1 MPDAKWGPCAS
12 ATTVSNT
19 LPTVPNL
26 ANASGL
32 HGLAL
37 AEDRRDLYGLKLLAG
52 PKEEPADLGAMV
64 ADIIAIHG
72 INGGAWK
79 TWEDKRTGKLWLQ
92 DFLPKKIQG
101 ARIYS
106 FGYASEV
113 AFTRGR
119 AKLKDYARS
128 LLEGTN
134 SVRIEKVLFVLCIS
148 CRILLTPFSK
158 PKIGQS
164 SSYAIV
170 WAVLL

>member
-1 MPDAKWGPCAS
+1 VSDAKWGPRAS
-12 ATTVSNT
+12 ATTISNT
-19 LPTVPNL
+19 LPDVPNP
-26 ANASGL
+26 ANLSEI

-52 PKEEPADLGAMV
+52 PKEEPADLSARA

-72 INGGAWK
+72 INGDAWK

-92 DFLPKKIQG
+92 DFLPKKLKG

-119 AKLKDYARS
+119 AKLKDFARS
-128 LLEGTN
+128 LLEGIN
-134 SVRIEKVLFVLCIS
+134 SVRIEKVLFVLCIA
-148 CRILLTPFSK
+148 CRILLTRFSK

-164 SSYAIV
+164 SSYVIV
-170 WAVLL
+170 WAALL